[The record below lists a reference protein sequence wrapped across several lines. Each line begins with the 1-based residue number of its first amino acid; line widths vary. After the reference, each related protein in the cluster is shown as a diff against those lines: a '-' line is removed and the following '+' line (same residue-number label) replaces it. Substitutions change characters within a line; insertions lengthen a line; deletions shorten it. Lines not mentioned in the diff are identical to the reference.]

1 MPIKT
6 FQVVLNL
13 QTREFAEIFV
23 KAMKVDDRFAV
34 VSGKNDSEPDLLI
47 HELSENGEQDLD
59 RIRSY
64 LETAEHTDVFIV
76 SEDSDPQ
83 LLLQALRAGIKEFL
97 PTPLQTKA
105 VAEALSRFKD
115 RHEKKLQKAHG
126 YLGKIISV
134 LGSKGGVG
142 TTTIAVNLADALA
155 KKAVSP
161 AVAIIDMN
169 MVFGDIPMFLDMSPK
184 HSWGDITKSIDRLD
198 EFFLSNVLSKSNG
211 GLHVL
216 ASPRYLDDNPPPTPP
231 MMETLLTP
239 MTQKYN
245 YIVIDLG
252 QSITDAALKT
262 IQLSTLVQIVTIQ
275 SLPCLSNANRLT
287 QSLLKRSYTSQA
299 NLNIVLNRYIKKGMV
314 TLKTAE
320 EGLGQK
326 IGWFLPN
333 DYNTSMTAINS
344 GKTLL
349 ETAPKSKLAKS
360 FSTYSDTL
368 LPEKNE
374 KKKKKGWF
382 F

>member
-13 QTREFAEIFV
+13 QTREFTDLFV
-23 KAMKVDDRFAV
+23 KAMKGDDRFAV

-76 SEDSDPQ
+76 SEKSDPQ

-97 PTPLQTKA
+97 PAPLQTKA
-105 VAEALSRFKD
+105 VAEALARFKD

-142 TTTIAVNLADALA
+142 TTTIAVNLADSLA
-155 KKAVSP
+155 KTAVSP

-184 HSWGDITKSIDRLD
+184 HSWGDISKSIDRLD
-198 EFFLSNVLSKSNG
+198 EFFLSNVLSKSTG

-216 ASPRYLDDNPPPTPP
+216 ASPRYLDDNPAPTPR
-231 MMETLLTP
+231 MMEALLTL
-239 MTQKYN
+239 MTQKYD

-368 LPEKNE
+368 LPENNE